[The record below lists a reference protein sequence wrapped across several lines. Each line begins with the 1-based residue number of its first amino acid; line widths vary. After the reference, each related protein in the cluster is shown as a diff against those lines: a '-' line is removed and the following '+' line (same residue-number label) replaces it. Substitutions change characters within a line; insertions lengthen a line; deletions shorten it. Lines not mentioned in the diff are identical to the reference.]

1 MARALIIAVAGV
13 ALTGLAITGWRALSS
28 PPPPPSRAI
37 AAAPVVLHVPMVSLL
52 TAEPDIPPGAFLRP
66 SDLSSISVAADVAS
80 PRAWRDN
87 AATRASLMGALVRR
101 TIPHDTTLDPS
112 ELLMAGEHG
121 FLAALLTPGMRAFT
135 ITHDQIVSG
144 SELIWPGDRIDLIL
158 TQQMPA
164 TSPLGHQISAET
176 VLTDLR
182 ILAVDRK
189 LVQPPPSD
197 DRDTARNDA
206 GSGTVTVE
214 VSSEDAEKL
223 AVAIRLGKVAFAV
236 RSATSPTGAETLATA
251 TAPARRVGATWAD
264 SVMHSLDQAPS
275 PPPAISLHVFDGAGD
290 KEYKF

>member
-1 MARALIIAVAGV
+1 MARTLIIAVAGV
-13 ALTGLAITGWRALSS
+13 AITGLAITGWRALSS
-28 PPPPPSRAI
+28 PPPPPAPV
-37 AAAPVVLHVPMVSLL
+37 AAAPVVHQVPMVNLIV
-52 TAEPDIPPGAFLRP
+52 AERDIPPGGFLRP
-66 SDLSSISVAADVAS
+66 SDLSSVSVAADIAS
-80 PRAWRDN
+80 PRAWRDTT
-87 AATRASLMGALVRR
+87 ATRAALVGALVRR
-101 TIPHDTTLDPS
+101 PIPHDTILDPS
-112 ELLMAGEHG
+112 ELLLAGDHG
-121 FLAALLTPGMRAFT
+121 FLATLLTPGMRAFT

-164 TSPLGHQISAET
+164 STPLGHQISAET

-197 DRDTARNDA
+197 EKDTTQAVA

-214 VSSEDAEKL
+214 VSSENAEKL

-236 RSATSPTGAETLATA
+236 RSASMPATTEKLAA
-251 TAPARRVGATWAD
+251 AAPATRGTGATWAD
-264 SVMHSLDQAPS
+264 GVMHSLDQVPS